1 MINAWTF
8 QVKRWARSW
17 HQCEKCGGR
26 SRKET
31 GKYRWPKAA
40 EMNSLP
46 LLPRLRLPANAPDG
60 DRWRTRGRRRQAGR
74 HWFEPVPPTS
84 KGPGTGTFLLADV
97 GAWGRGTR
105 CLCWHRAAPE
115 EHRFSDKEEPVQSV
129 RLAFANRP
137 GWSSSTRAPMG
148 CGRRSKAVGP
158 LGRRRALNRPY

>member
-1 MINAWTF
+1 VSRACLLR
-8 QVKRWARSW
+8 QVRCPT
-17 HQCEKCGGR
+17 CESGLAIPCR
-26 SRKET
+26 QR
-31 GKYRWPKAA
+31 
-40 EMNSLP
+40 
-46 LLPRLRLPANAPDG
+46 PA
-60 DRWRTRGRRRQAGR
+60 RQAGG

-148 CGRRSKAVGP
+148 CGRREQGRGAARAPASLEPP
-158 LGRRRALNRPY
+158 LLIIETLGYAIAP